1 MHAEVYMHY
10 TLRGDARGSHVMPCE
25 ERGGGRV
32 MRRTQSACVSEWNL
46 LGATHNLLKP

>member
-1 MHAEVYMHY
+1 MRY
-10 TLRGDARGSHVMPCE
+10 TLRGGARGSHVMSCE
-25 ERGGGRV
+25 GRGGGRRV